1 MSVFD
6 AINNL
11 LKIIGDAV
19 AGLVESIL
27 GPGLAADLVVMGLA
41 ALVLVA
47 GAALGFMAMTWIER
61 KVVARIQDR
70 VGPNMA
76 GPFGLLQPIADGVK
90 MFTKEDTTPAL
101 ADRWMY
107 NAAPLV
113 IAVFALVTYA
123 VFPFSPGVAGTHL
136 DIGVFFVIAVGSA
149 STIAILMAGWGSNN
163 KYSLLGAFRTV
174 AQLVGYEVPMLLN
187 VLPVILLAGSMSLFD
202 IVERQTAAGG
212 SVGLP
217 FIVMAPLSA
226 LVFLISGIAET
237 GRSPFDLL
245 EAESEIVAGFHI
257 EYSGMKFALFFLGE
271 YVNTLA
277 VSIMFATLFLGG
289 FAGPLLPPY
298 VWLFLKTGLV
308 FFVLMWLRGTLP
320 RVRVDQLMALN
331 WGFLVPMSIVHLI
344 AVMILAKVFV
354 TSPGLARANGGLLV
368 DPAVQA
374 AILFVASAAILLAGL
389 AIVARRY
396 RALRRAEEQALEA
409 RRAENRATA
418 TAAVADAGAPAAA
431 HGTAGR

>member
-1 MSVFD
+1 MSVFE

-19 AGLVESIL
+19 AGLVEGIF
-27 GPGLAADLVVMGLA
+27 GPGLAADLVVMGLG
-41 ALVLVA
+41 ALVLVS
-47 GAALGFMAMTWIER
+47 GAALGFMGLTWIER

-76 GPFGLLQPIADGVK
+76 GPFGLLQPIADGIK

-101 ADRWMY
+101 ADRWVY
-107 NAAPLV
+107 NAAPL
-113 IAVFALVTYA
+113 IISVFALVTYA
-123 VFPFSPGVAGTHL
+123 VFPFAPGVAGTNL

-187 VLPVILLAGSMSLFD
+187 VLPVILLAGSMSLID
-202 IVERQTAAGG
+202 IVDRQTALGG
-212 SVGLP
+212 NPGLP
-217 FIVMAPLSA
+217 FITLVPLSA
-226 LVFLISGIAET
+226 LVFFISGIAET

-271 YVNTLA
+271 YVNALA
-277 VSIMFATLFLGG
+277 ISIMFATLFLGG
-289 FAGPLLPPY
+289 YAGPLLPPY
-298 VWLFLKTGLV
+298 VWLAVKTGVV

-331 WGFLVPMSIVHLI
+331 WKFLVPMSIVNLI
-344 AVMILAKVFV
+344 TVMILAKVFV
-354 TSPGLARANGGLLV
+354 TSPGLARANGGLVV

-374 AILFVASAAILLAGL
+374 AILFTANIAILLASL
-389 AIVARRY
+389 LIVARRT
-396 RALRRAEEQALEA
+396 RVLRLAEEQALDA
-409 RRAENRATA
+409 RQAENRA
-418 TAAVADAGAPAAA
+418 AAEAAAAAA
-431 HGTAGR
+431 H